1 MKPHKALL
9 PLLAMAA
16 LALAGC
22 GGASAA
28 SGQVVLKV
36 GDQKGGSQALLQAA
50 GLLDG
55 TSYKIEW
62 STFTSGPPL
71 LEAANAGAID
81 IGGVGNTPPIFSAA
95 ANAKITV
102 VQAGQHK
109 GPGDAILVPGDSPI
123 QKPEQLKG
131 KTIGVAQGSS
141 AHGQLLSVLNKF
153 GIALSDVKINYL
165 QPSDAYAAFTQHRID
180 AWSIWDPYTS
190 QALLQ
195 AHARSIVNGSSGTAN
210 GYSFQVAAT
219 TALADSGKAAA
230 IKDYL
235 ARIAKAQQ
243 WSDTHKDEW
252 ASAWSKVTGLDPA
265 VAKASVND
273 GATLPI
279 PLDDKVIASEQ
290 QLADAFA
297 AAKVI
302 PAKLTFAHFVDK
314 QYESTGS

>member
-1 MKPHKALL
+1 MKPRKALL
-9 PLLAMAA
+9 PLLAVAA

-28 SGQVVLKV
+28 SGPVVLKV

-55 TSYKIEW
+55 APYKIEW

-95 ANAKITV
+95 ANAKITI
-102 VQAGQHK
+102 VQAGQHT

-141 AHGQLLSVLNKF
+141 AHAQLLSVLNKF

-210 GYSFQVAAT
+210 GYSFQVAASK
-219 TALADSGKAAA
+219 ALADPAKVTA

-235 ARIAKAQQ
+235 ARIAKAQK
-243 WSDTHKDEW
+243 WSDSHKDDW
-252 ASAWSKVTGLDPA
+252 AASWSKVTGLDPA

-290 QLADAFA
+290 QLADAFTT
-297 AAKVI
+297 AKVI
-302 PAKLTFAHFVDK
+302 PAKLTFANFVDK

>member
-1 MKPHKALL
+1 MKLRKALL
-9 PLLAMAA
+9 PLLAVSA

-95 ANAKITV
+95 ANAKITI
-102 VQAGQHK
+102 VQAGQHT
-109 GPGDAILVPGDSPI
+109 GPGDAILVPSDSPI
-123 QKPEQLKG
+123 QDPQQLKG
-131 KTIGVAQGSS
+131 KTIAVAQGSS
-141 AHGQLLSVLNKF
+141 AHGQLLAVLNKY
-153 GIALSDVKINYL
+153 GIATSDVKIDYL
-165 QPSDAYAAFTQHRID
+165 QPSDAYAAFTQHRVD

-195 AHARSIVNGSSGTAN
+195 AHARSIVNGSGGTAN
-210 GYSFQVAAT
+210 GYSFQVAASN
-219 TALADSGKAAA
+219 ALGDPAKAAA

-235 ARIAKAQQ
+235 ARLAKAQK
-243 WSDTHKDEW
+243 WSDAHKDEW
-252 ASAWSKVTGLDPA
+252 ATSWSKVTGLDPT

-290 QLADAFA
+290 QLADAFT
-297 AAKVI
+297 AAKII
-302 PAKLTFAHFVDK
+302 PGRVRFADFVSK

>member
-9 PLLAMAA
+9 PLLAVAA

-235 ARIAKAQQ
+235 ARIAKAQK

>member
-1 MKPHKALL
+1 MKLRKALL
-9 PLLAMAA
+9 PLLAVSA

-50 GLLDG
+50 GLLTG
-55 TSYKIEW
+55 TPYKIEW

-102 VQAGQHK
+102 VQAGRND
-109 GPGDAILVPGDSPI
+109 GPGDAILVPSDSPI

-131 KTIGVAQGSS
+131 KTIAVAQGSS
-141 AHGQLLSVLNKF
+141 AHAHLLTVLTRF
-153 GIALSDVKINYL
+153 GIALSDVKIDYL
-165 QPSDAYAAFTQHRID
+165 QPSDGYAAFTQHRVD

-195 AHARSIVNGSSGTAN
+195 AHARSIINGTAGTAN

-219 TALADSGKAAA
+219 AALSDQAKVTA

-235 ARIAKAQQ
+235 ARLAKAQK
-243 WSDTHKDEW
+243 WSATHKDEW
-252 ASAWSKVTGLDPA
+252 AAAWSKVTGLDPA

-273 GATLPI
+273 GATQPI

-290 QLADAFA
+290 QLSDAFT
-297 AAKVI
+297 AAKII
-302 PAKLTFAHFVDK
+302 PAKVKFADFVDK